1 MENTKIQIERSEIKI
16 LSKIVSLH
24 VKLAIKCIQTSR
36 EEKFKSCQ
44 WLFCL
49 KAASG
54 HFVQKLPVV
63 ILCKSCQ
70 WSFCSKAAS
79 GNFAQELPVVILF
92 KSCQWSFCSKAASGN
107 FVQKLPV
114 VILFKSDCSVRHML
128 CIFLKNT
135 FEVVN
140 TYRPFSRKIHI
151 HMENLLS
158 C

>member
-79 GNFAQELPVVILF
+79 GHFAQELPVVILF

>member
-16 LSKIVSLH
+16 LSKIVSVH

-63 ILCKSCQ
+63 TLFKSIQ

-79 GNFAQELPVVILF
+79 GHFAQELPVVILF
-92 KSCQWSFCSKAASGN
+92 KSCQWSFCSKAAGGN

-114 VILFKSDCSVRHML
+114 AILFKSDCSVRHMF

>member
-63 ILCKSCQ
+63 T
-70 WSFCSKAAS
+70 
-79 GNFAQELPVVILF
+79 LF
-92 KSCQWSFCSKAASGN
+92 KSCQWSFCSK
-107 FVQKLPV
+107 VTVL
-114 VILFKSDCSVRHML
+114 LDMCSV
-128 CIFLKNT
+128 
-135 FEVVN
+135 
-140 TYRPFSRKIHI
+140 YS
-151 HMENLLS
+151 
-158 C
+158 